1 MPIKKLFLLIAAVL
15 LLTLALVVSA
25 QEETYF
31 PEADLTNPAAPFI
44 FAQQYAAA
52 QGATAE
58 WRKQEGIIIDEAN
71 MKFYMAVTRVRNGM
85 SDGEGDMRLDEN
97 RCGVILVG
105 DVSADWNVS
114 ELHPLIV
121 GGPYDEA
128 TETCNPDNIS
138 EPDNVFVDAN
148 GDLWIYEDTDLHA
161 NNLVWKY
168 VVATGEL
175 MRFASMPTGSEGTGL
190 RITGDTLFMNIQHP
204 DETNPAP
211 WNLGTIGVVT
221 GFAATDSFES
231 LPLQEGDAANTL
243 VIAAGEYQV
252 LGQGGNMIPG
262 SDQPF
267 GLLQTNSGAVMDGVC
282 QNPDGNMFIPNGDS
296 MTEGILYTNWECAP
310 GGVSRID
317 IAQGADGMWTVS
329 GGYHVDFGSVNGV
342 IYNCNAS
349 VTPWGTGLTSEE
361 DAPLDAA
368 TWAEEYA
375 EGMNAIV
382 EGTANPYDYGYN
394 TELIPNEDGTTSII
408 KHYVMGRRENEQ
420 TWVAPDMQTVY
431 FGDDGTDKIFYKF
444 IATTPGDLSAGTL
457 YAARLTQTGS
467 NGTDDFGFTIEWIE
481 LGTSDNATVEA
492 AVRALDAGM

>member
-1 MPIKKLFLLIAAVL
+1 
-15 LLTLALVVSA
+15 
-25 QEETYF
+25 
-31 PEADLTNPAAPFI
+31 
-44 FAQQYAAA
+44 
-52 QGATAE
+52 
-58 WRKQEGIIIDEAN
+58 
-71 MKFYMAVTRVRNGM
+71 
-85 SDGEGDMRLDEN
+85 
-97 RCGVILVG
+97 
-105 DVSADWNVS
+105 
-114 ELHPLIV
+114 
-121 GGPYDEA
+121 
-128 TETCNPDNIS
+128 
-138 EPDNVFVDAN
+138 
-148 GDLWIYEDTDLHA
+148 
-161 NNLVWKY
+161 
-168 VVATGEL
+168 
-175 MRFASMPTGSEGTGL
+175 
-190 RITGDTLFMNIQHP
+190 
-204 DETNPAP
+204 
-211 WNLGTIGVVT
+211 
-221 GFAATDSFES
+221 
-231 LPLQEGDAANTL
+231 
-243 VIAAGEYQV
+243 
-252 LGQGGNMIPG
+252 
-262 SDQPF
+262 
-267 GLLQTNSGAVMDGVC
+267 
-282 QNPDGNMFIPNGDS
+282 
-296 MTEGILYTNWECAP
+296 
-310 GGVSRID
+310 
-317 IAQGADGMWTVS
+317 VS